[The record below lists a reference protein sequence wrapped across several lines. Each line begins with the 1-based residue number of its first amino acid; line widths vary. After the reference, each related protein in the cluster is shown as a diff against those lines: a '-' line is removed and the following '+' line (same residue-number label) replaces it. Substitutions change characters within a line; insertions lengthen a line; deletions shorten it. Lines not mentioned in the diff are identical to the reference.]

1 MKVLVADDDPQIV
14 AALRILLRAHG
25 YEVVVARDGTSALD
39 SAAHEHPDLVLL
51 DLGMPG
57 LSGVQVIRAI
67 RGWST
72 VPILVVSG
80 RTESYDKVAAL
91 DTGADDYV
99 TKPFL
104 ADELTARIRALTRR
118 NVPGMAEAAVRFGD
132 VEVDLARHRVTRT
145 VHGVETGVRLTPTE
159 WAFLEVLLRNPDRLV
174 TRRYL
179 LDHVWGPGHAN
190 DSGYLR
196 LYMAQLRKKL
206 EATPAQPVH
215 LLTDP
220 GLGYRFVPAREGAGA
235 ADPTRSGRQIRSD
248 DSPPSTGSTTPVV
261 DPERGDAR

>member
-1 MKVLVADDDPQIV
+1 MKILVADDDPQIV
-14 AALRILLRAHG
+14 AALRILLRAQG
-25 YEVVVARDGTSALD
+25 YEVVVARDGGAALD
-39 SAAHEHPDLVLL
+39 AAAHEHPDLVLL

-57 LSGVQVIRAI
+57 LNGVQVIRAI

-72 VPILVVSG
+72 MPILVVSG
-80 RTESYDKVAAL
+80 RTDSYDKVAAL

-118 NVPGMAEAAVRFGD
+118 NVPGTDEPVVRFGA
-132 VEVDLARHRVTRT
+132 VEVDLARHRVTRLVDGAEAT
-145 VHGVETGVRLTPTE
+145 VRLTPTE
-159 WAFLEVLLRNPDRLV
+159 WAFLEVLVRNPDRLV
-174 TRRYL
+174 TRQYL

-206 EATPAQPVH
+206 EATPAAPRH

-220 GLGYRFVPAREGAGA
+220 GLGYRFVPGAGQ
-235 ADPTRSGRQIRSD
+235 TGRAPAQIRSD
-248 DSPPSTGSTTPVV
+248 DIPPSTGSTTPVV
-261 DPERGDAR
+261 EPDVGEAR

>member
-1 MKVLVADDDPQIV
+1 MKILVADDDLQILG
-14 AALRILLRAHG
+14 ALRILLSAHG
-25 YEVVVARDGTSALD
+25 YEVVVARDGKAALD
-39 SAAHEHPDLVLL
+39 AAARGHPDLVLL

-91 DTGADDYV
+91 DIGADDYV

-104 ADELTARIRALTRR
+104 ADELAARIRALTRR
-118 NVPGMAEAAVRFGD
+118 ITPESEEPVVRFSD
-132 VEVDLARHRVTRT
+132 VEVDLARHRVTRAA
-145 VHGVETGVRLTPTE
+145 GGEPAEVRLTPTE
-159 WAFLEVLLRNPDRLV
+159 WAFLEVLVRNPDRLI
-174 TRRYL
+174 TRQYL

-206 EATPAQPVH
+206 EAVPAEPKH

-220 GLGYRFVPAREGAGA
+220 GLGYRFVAGQG
-235 ADPTRSGRQIRSD
+235 TN
-248 DSPPSTGSTTPVV
+248 SPPIGAPAAKAESNQHTTL
-261 DPERGDAR
+261 

>member
-1 MKVLVADDDPQIV
+1 MKILVADDDPQIL
-14 AALRILLRAHG
+14 AALRILLHAHG
-25 YEVVVARDGTSALD
+25 YEVVLARTGTAALD
-39 SAAHEHPDLVLL
+39 AAAHEHPDLVLL

-91 DTGADDYV
+91 DEGADDYV

-104 ADELTARIRALTRR
+104 ADELAARIRALTRR
-118 NVPGMAEAAVRFGD
+118 NVPGAEEPVVRFGD
-132 VEVDLARHRVTRT
+132 VEVDLARHRVTRST
-145 VHGVETGVRLTPTE
+145 GGPETAVRLTPTE
-159 WAFLEVLLRNPDRLV
+159 WAFLEVLVRNPDRLV
-174 TRRYL
+174 TRQYL

-206 EATPAQPVH
+206 EREPAEPVH

-220 GLGYRFVPAREGAGA
+220 GLGYRFVP
-235 ADPTRSGRQIRSD
+235 
-248 DSPPSTGSTTPVV
+248 
-261 DPERGDAR
+261 GDRL

>member
-1 MKVLVADDDPQIV
+1 VKILVADDDPQILG
-14 AALRILLRAHG
+14 ALRILLSAHG
-25 YEVVVARDGTSALD
+25 YEVVLARDGKAALD
-39 SAAHEHPDLVLL
+39 AAAHEHPDLVLL

-67 RGWST
+67 RGWSA

-118 NVPGMAEAAVRFGD
+118 SAPENEQPVVRFGG
-132 VEVDLARHRVTRT
+132 VEVDLARHRVSRI
-145 VHGVETGVRLTPTE
+145 VDGEEQPVRLTPTE
-159 WAFLEVLLRNPDRLV
+159 WAFLEVLVRNPDRLV
-174 TRRYL
+174 TRQYL
-179 LDHVWGPGHAN
+179 LDHVWGPGHAG

-206 EATPAQPVH
+206 EREPANPVH

-220 GLGYRFVPAREGAGA
+220 GLGYRFVPG
-235 ADPTRSGRQIRSD
+235 P
-248 DSPPSTGSTTPVV
+248 
-261 DPERGDAR
+261 

>member
-1 MKVLVADDDPQIV
+1 MKILVADDDPQILT
-14 AALRILLRAHG
+14 ALRILLRAHG
-25 YEVVVARDGTSALD
+25 YDVIVARDGKAALD
-39 SAAHEHPDLVLL
+39 AAAHEHPDLVML

-57 LSGVQVIRAI
+57 LNGLQVIRAI
-67 RGWST
+67 RGWSR

-80 RTESYDKVAAL
+80 RTESYDTVAAL

-104 ADELTARIRALTRR
+104 ADELVARVRALTRR
-118 NVPGMAEAAVRFGD
+118 IASDASEPVVRFGG
-132 VEVDLARHRVTRT
+132 VEVDLARHRVTRLVGDEEVT
-145 VHGVETGVRLTPTE
+145 IRLTPTE
-159 WAFLEVLLRNPDRLV
+159 WAFLEVLVRNPDRLV

-206 EATPAQPVH
+206 EREPAEPVH

-220 GLGYRFVPAREGAGA
+220 GLGYRFVPE
-235 ADPTRSGRQIRSD
+235 SD
-248 DSPPSTGSTTPVV
+248 AERRHPAV
-261 DPERGDAR
+261 DG